1 MQHFELV
8 TYLVVKT
15 YKKGFKENLIEALK
29 LYFKDKND
37 FEFPT
42 KSKMIAF
49 LEFSDNQG
57 VEAKIKSKNFEIE

>member
-42 KSKMIAF
+42 KSKMIDF
-49 LEFSDNQG
+49 FG
-57 VEAKIKSKNFEIE
+57 VFGQSRRRSKDQI

>member
-49 LEFSDNQG
+49 FG
-57 VEAKIKSKNFEIE
+57 VFGQSRRRSKDEI